1 MPAVASWI
9 NKPRERESKTFPNSA
24 GKYKI
29 IKKKRTTRNNPIEV
43 WATPARSVC
52 PHPHSRKKRKGAC
65 RMQLLWMLLSLLLL
79 LTCGAQQIAGDYENT
94 WNFYYE
100 QPCCSGN
107 DMSSHA
113 RHKRGNTNATG
124 SAINTQP
131 DNAKL
136 SKVLWEG
143 GNKCIKT

>member
-1 MPAVASWI
+1 
-9 NKPRERESKTFPNSA
+9 
-24 GKYKI
+24 
-29 IKKKRTTRNNPIEV
+29 
-43 WATPARSVC
+43 
-52 PHPHSRKKRKGAC
+52 
-65 RMQLLWMLLSLLLL
+65 MQLLWMLLSLLLL

-136 SKVLWEG
+136 
-143 GNKCIKT
+143 